1 MAMRRPGSL
10 FVRAVVAASLLVG
23 ASAPV
28 VAPAAATRPAQS
40 TGELPPPKAQI
51 VVDAATGAVLAGD
64 HIHDALYPASLVKI
78 MTALVAV
85 ERLPENETIPVS
97 TLAASKPPMKI
108 TMQEG
113 QRWPLEHAIASM
125 MMVSANDAAFAIAEH
140 AGGGSIEGF
149 ADVATDA
156 AERFGLRDSTIS
168 DPSGLDDESSH
179 NGGSRMSAYDLAI
192 VTRNALSVPVI
203 AKYAAMPEY
212 SFTDP
217 AGQQRYL
224 PNHNK
229 LVVEGGGNHYGGAT
243 GFKTGYTDQAQH
255 TLVATAT
262 RDGRTLVAV
271 LLGAPTYGYAEAAA
285 LLDFG
290 FSTPAD
296 ADGTGERLPE
306 VAVSPYATRLADQQ
320 AFMAL
325 ASSTSATDGTTA
337 AVSSVPVEAAAPL
350 AARETRSSQSG
361 DETDEEGG
369 GGSGLLS
376 TRNVIVVAVVLLA
389 ALVMLRRRAVKRQ
402 RARRIAR
409 QRARAAQMR
418 SGGLPVVD
426 GKYRAGMR
434 LGPPVESHVRIR
446 RAGDNQPRRHGT
458 G

>member
-1 MAMRRPGSL
+1 MRRPGSL
-10 FVRAVVAASLLVG
+10 FVRAVVAASLLVV
-23 ASAPV
+23 ASAPLVEPV
-28 VAPAAATRPAQS
+28 VAATHPAQS

-51 VVDAATGAVLAGD
+51 VVDATTGAVLAGD

-85 ERLPENETIPVS
+85 ERLAEHETIPVS
-97 TLAASKPPMKI
+97 ALAAGKPPMKI

-140 AGGGSIEGF
+140 VGGGSIDGF

-156 AERFGLRDSTIS
+156 SERLGLRDSTIS

-179 NGGSRMSAYDLAI
+179 DGGSRMSAYDLAV

-203 AKYAAMPEY
+203 AKYAAMPEF

-229 LVVEGGGNHYGGAT
+229 LVVEGGYRYGGAT
-243 GFKTGYTDQAQH
+243 GFKTGYTDKAQH

-262 RDGRTLVAV
+262 RDGRTLIAV

-285 LLDFG
+285 LLDLG
-290 FSTPAD
+290 FSTPAA

-306 VAVSPYATRLADQQ
+306 IAVSPYATRLADQQ
-320 AFMAL
+320 AFAAL
-325 ASSTSATDGTTA
+325 ASNTSATDGTTA
-337 AVSSVPVEAAAPL
+337 ALSSVPVEAAAPL
-350 AARETRSSQSG
+350 AAREGRSSQSG
-361 DETDEEGG
+361 DETADEGSGG
-369 GGSGLLS
+369 GGLLS
-376 TRNVIVVAVVLLA
+376 TRNVVIALVVLLVT
-389 ALVMLRRRAVKRQ
+389 LVMLRRRAVKRQ

-434 LGPPVESHVRIR
+434 LGPPVESHVRVR
-446 RAGDNQPRRHGT
+446 RVGDNDPRRHGT